1 MTTRLFCHRFMMV
14 RNRLNLRI
22 DTWPFTRLIY
32 RSSMVRVPVALSGG
46 WPVPSHPTPIG
57 ISSGHIR
64 RWWLSRLALIP
75 KVFWIWVY
83 EKLKILLVINL
94 LIGASTTRIRRIIDV
109 MIISHVGCR
118 RLVSHTWPRDMM
130 LRVRSSWS
138 GSIGPQIEGTCSY
151 CISCSNLNSCSINV
165 HHATPASSLMR
176 GGSEWVGGRTQ
187 HHQIITL
194 SLVSWG
200 RYPCLGTVMS
210 ITEGRLVVVG
220 FFIKGII
227 SCTILEAM
235 CNILWRH
242 WIILMHLLL
251 SCQRW
256 TILRVLLD
264 LMTIC
269 HIMLLILLLILGAT
283 TSIVVICV
291 LIGISAASSSTL
303 MAVKRITFWIHI
315 EYL

>member
-1 MTTRLFCHRFMMV
+1 MSTRLFCHRFMMV

-22 DTWPFTRLIY
+22 DTRPFTRLIY

-46 WPVPSHPTPIG
+46 WPVPSHPTAIG
-57 ISSGHIR
+57 ISSRHIC
-64 RWWLSRLALIP
+64 RWWLSRLALIA

-94 LIGASTTRIRRIIDV
+94 LIGASTARIRRIIDV
-109 MIISHVGCR
+109 MIIAHVGCR
-118 RLVSHTWPRDMM
+118 WLVSHTRPRDMV

-138 GSIGPQIEGTCSY
+138 GSIGAQIESWS
-151 CISCSNLNSCSINV
+151 CICCSNLNSCSINV
-165 HHATPASSLMR
+165 HNTTPASSLMR
-176 GGSEWVGGRTQ
+176 RGSEGVGGRTQ

-194 SLVSWG
+194 SLVS
-200 RYPCLGTVMS
+200 RSSYSCLGTVMS
-210 ITEGRLVVVG
+210 ITEGRLVVVR
-220 FFIKGII
+220 FFMKRII
-227 SCTILEAM
+227 SCTLLKAM
-235 CNILWRH
+235 CIILRRH
-242 WIILMHLLL
+242 RIILMHLLL

>member
-1 MTTRLFCHRFMMV
+1 MV

-32 RSSMVRVPVALSGG
+32 RASMVRVPVALSGG
-46 WPVPSHPTPIG
+46 WPVPSHPTAIS
-57 ISSGHIR
+57 ISSRHIC

-109 MIISHVGCR
+109 MIIAHVGCR
-118 RLVSHTWPRDMM
+118 WLLSHTWPRDMM
-130 LRVRSSWS
+130 LRVRGSWS
-138 GSIGPQIEGTCSY
+138 GSIRAQIESTCS
-151 CISCSNLNSCSINV
+151 CVSRSNLNSSSINV
-165 HHATPASSLMR
+165 HHTTPASSLMR
-176 GGSEWVGGRTQ
+176 GRGSEWVRGRSQ

-200 RYPCLGTVMS
+200 RYSCLGAVVS
-210 ITEGRLVVVG
+210 LSEGRLVVVW

-227 SCTILEAM
+227 SCTILEPM
-235 CNILWRH
+235 CIILWRH

-256 TILRVLLD
+256 TILRVLQD

-291 LIGISAASSSTL
+291 LISISAASSSTL